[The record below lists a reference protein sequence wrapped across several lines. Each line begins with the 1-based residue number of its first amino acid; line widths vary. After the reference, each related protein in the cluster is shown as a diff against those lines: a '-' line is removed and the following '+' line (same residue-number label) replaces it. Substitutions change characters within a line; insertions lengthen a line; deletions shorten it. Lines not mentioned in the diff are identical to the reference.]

1 MMGNL
6 MIGLKVTAIG
16 FSTVFLVLVMLWF
29 IIDLFGKFVSSIEK
43 KPEAAPKVA
52 APAPQT
58 AAATTAPKQDNN
70 ELIAV
75 IAAAVAASGGSGKA
89 VKSISIVNG
98 TSGASWT
105 VASRAD
111 AMASRL

>member
-16 FSTVFLVLVMLWF
+16 FSTVVLVLTMLWF
-29 IIDLFGKFVSSIEK
+29 IISLFGKFVSGLEK

-52 APAPQT
+52 APAPQ
-58 AAATTAPKQDNN
+58 AAAAPAPKQDDN

-75 IAAAVAASGGSGKA
+75 IAAAIAASGGSGKA